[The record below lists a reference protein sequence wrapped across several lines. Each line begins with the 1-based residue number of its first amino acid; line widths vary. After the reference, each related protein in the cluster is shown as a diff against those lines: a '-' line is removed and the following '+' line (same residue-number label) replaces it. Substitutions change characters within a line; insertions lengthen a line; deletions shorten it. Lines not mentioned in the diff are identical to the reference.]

1 MNSDL
6 KKVADSWSKDEVHK
20 MGQDVRTLSLS
31 LPTSVASTFCVDYHR
46 VQIQNEIEQCNK
58 EIDEMYKAKEEDIMG
73 G

>member
-1 MNSDL
+1 MRSTR
-6 KKVADSWSKDEVHK
+6 W
-20 MGQDVRTLSLS
+20 GRTCARSLS